1 MKWAE
6 EEIERQYAERWREY
20 DRAMN
25 EWHKAIAT
33 SKCVTAAMPS
43 KPTRPEL
50 IIIGHS
56 WGGDSG
62 LDLANAF
69 AAKGVHVDFLLT
81 LDAVEDLF
89 NSRFVLDSSG
99 AMVDPDTYWANAYDM
114 TVLDYV
120 ADSGRV
126 VPYVG
131 APVTGLFAGVIAT
144 AGAGLSAIGIPTG
157 LDFSDAVAV
166 TGGRYGS
173 ESRANGNYE
182 NDGVHHGGA
191 SGYLQTIRDRD
202 AFVRSRLWD
211 SGILR

>member
-1 MKWAE
+1 MDITSGFWAQQ
-6 EEIERQYAERWREY
+6 R
-20 DRAMN
+20 DR
-25 EWHKAIAT
+25 KARCT
-33 SKCVTAAMPS
+33 
-43 KPTRPEL
+43 
-50 IIIGHS
+50 GHS

-99 AMVDPDTYWANAYDM
+99 ALVDPDTYWANAYDM

-131 APVTGLFAGVIAT
+131 APVTGLFAGVIAA
-144 AGAGLSAIGIPTG
+144 AGAGLSAIAIATG
-157 LDFSDAVAV
+157 LDLSDAVAV

-211 SGILR
+211 SGILW